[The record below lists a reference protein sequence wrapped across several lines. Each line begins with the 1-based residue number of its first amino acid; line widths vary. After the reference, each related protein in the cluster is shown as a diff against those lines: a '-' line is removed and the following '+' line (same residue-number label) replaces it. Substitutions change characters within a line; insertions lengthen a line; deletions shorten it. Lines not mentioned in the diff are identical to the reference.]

1 MTVNKLKFDKV
12 NQSVLQ
18 DIAGKLVADHVYVCQ
33 SGLVGELLSKD
44 IISYDNY
51 ENLYL
56 SDKQLKETFDVT
68 TDEEIEELRNEGSD
82 VNEVYEHWIVS
93 DWLEHQ
99 LEKLEEPLLK
109 TDFQNWWGRT
119 CSGQAICLDYNIQ
132 KLAYDYSGDERLYEM
147 EGA

>member
-1 MTVNKLKFDKV
+1 MTANKIKFDKV

-33 SGLVGELLSKD
+33 SGLVGELLSKE
-44 IISYDNY
+44 IIGYDDY

-56 SDKQLKETFDVT
+56 SDKQLKETFDAT

-82 VNEVYEHWIVS
+82 VNEVFEHWIVS
-93 DWLEHQ
+93 DWLENR
-99 LEKLEEPLLK
+99 LEELEEPLLK
-109 TDFQNWWGRT
+109 TSFQNWWGRT
-119 CSGQAICLDYNIQ
+119 CSGQAIALDYNIQ
-132 KLAYDYSGDERLYEM
+132 KLAYDYSGDERLYET